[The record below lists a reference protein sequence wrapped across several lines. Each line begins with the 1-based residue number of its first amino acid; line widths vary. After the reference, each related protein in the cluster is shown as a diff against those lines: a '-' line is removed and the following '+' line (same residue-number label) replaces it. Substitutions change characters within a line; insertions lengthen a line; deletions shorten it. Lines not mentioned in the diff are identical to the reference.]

1 MRFFV
6 TLKEKL
12 FIIRQLK
19 RGDGVPFLKY
29 CMYRARLSRYFFL
42 TREHYRMRVWY
53 APYAFWLWT
62 HQDKVREDEL
72 FFSKFLKEGDVVVDA
87 GAHLGTLT
95 MTASAHVGKTGKV
108 IACEPHPKTF
118 FYLQQNIQDNHCSN
132 VELHAVALGD
142 ATGVMRMTSQYV
154 SDMNHIDEHGSISVR
169 ITTLDE
175 LLKHEPKITILKLDV
190 EGCELQALRGARKTL
205 AKTDVVYFESAPQS
219 FQDMGYTLA
228 DIISLL
234 KEHGF
239 TTYKHDSVFSLGELS
254 CDHTTK
260 ERYENLVAVKDVH
273 LYSTRIT
280 ETSFPIS

>member
-19 RGDGVPFLKY
+19 RGDVMPFIKY
-29 CMYRARLSRYFFL
+29 CMYRARLSCYFFL

-62 HQDKVREDEL
+62 HQGKVREDEL

-95 MTASAHVGKTGKV
+95 MTGSAHVGTAGKV
-108 IACEPHPKTF
+108 IACEPHPETF

-132 VELHAVALGD
+132 VELHNVALGG
-142 ATGVMRMTSQYV
+142 TVCTVRMTSQYV
-154 SDMNHIDEHGSISVR
+154 SDMNHIDEHGSVKVKM
-169 ITTLDE
+169 TTLDE
-175 LLKHEPKITILKLDV
+175 LLKDEPKITILKLDV
-190 EGCELQALRGARKTL
+190 EGYELQALHGARETL
-205 AKTDVVYFESAPQS
+205 AKTDVVYFESAPRS
-219 FQDMGYTLA
+219 FQDMGYRLT

-234 KEHGF
+234 KENGF
-239 TTYKHDSVFSLGELS
+239 TTYKQDALFSLHEVAVS
-254 CDHTTK
+254 HTTK
-260 ERYENLVAVKDVH
+260 ERYENLIALKDKE
-273 LYSTRIT
+273 LYSSRI
-280 ETSFPIS
+280 SN